1 MAFNLTNERL
11 KRYKDLVLLILKYGN
26 KNFAAPD
33 DPLQTEDPLADNE
46 TKEKADELASDL
58 ESMGPTFIKLGQLL
72 STRPDFLP
80 KSYIQALTRLQ
91 DKVEPFPFEKVEDI
105 VAVELGVR
113 LSKAFQKFESIP
125 IAAASLGQVHYAV
138 LRDGREVA
146 VKVQRP
152 DIKSVIS
159 EDLKALEDI
168 ASSLEKHTDVG
179 RRFAFNDILNEFKQS
194 LILELNYIKEAQ
206 NLTKLGNN
214 LKGYK
219 NIIVPS
225 PIMDYT
231 TERVLTMEYIPGVKI
246 TKLSPLARL
255 EINGAEL
262 AEDLFKAYLDQVLV
276 DGFFHADPHPGNV
289 FVTDDH
295 KIALIDLGMTA
306 KVEPGIREKLLKLLL
321 HVSEGRGHEAAMVG
335 KEISEPLEDYDEEAY
350 VRSVKEFVSQYLD
363 ATLEEIKVGVVV
375 MQLTQIA
382 TESGLKAPSELTML
396 GKTLLNLDEIGK
408 TLEPGFNPNKIIQEH
423 AQSILQQHFIK
434 SISPGNIFSSVL
446 EVNEFLRKLPGR
458 LNDLFD
464 NLTHNKLS
472 INVKAFDEI
481 ELMANMQKIANRITM
496 GLILAALI
504 VGAAIMMQVDTNF
517 MVFGY
522 PGIAII
528 FFLIAAICGLL
539 LVFSIF
545 MGDKWTRKRQKH

>member
-105 VAVELGVR
+105 IAVELGVR

-214 LKGYK
+214 LKEYK

>member
-105 VAVELGVR
+105 IAVELGVR